1 MYLQKSTYHVDLS
14 PKLFHVKRTSWVY
27 SLSELWCTRQ
37 EWYPT
42 CAQASL
48 YSHPRVKPLTSC
60 DLNKVIN
67 DQNVCVCV
75 SVLSPGQARRYFESA
90 KYISQTVWPSV
101 KKRLKSKQYLK
112 VHLHLQWLLHVP
124 TKCLNSCYV
133 CIFPWTYSRE
143 SCISFYHIRLVKDH
157 VEFCKMLKDILG

>member
-42 CAQASL
+42 CAHASL

-67 DQNVCVCV
+67 DQNVCVCECVIARTSTPLFRV
-75 SVLSPGQARRYFESA
+75 SKIYQSNSVAFCEE
-90 KYISQTVWPSV
+90 TVQV
-101 KKRLKSKQYLK
+101 
-112 VHLHLQWLLHVP
+112 
-124 TKCLNSCYV
+124 
-133 CIFPWTYSRE
+133 
-143 SCISFYHIRLVKDH
+143 
-157 VEFCKMLKDILG
+157 